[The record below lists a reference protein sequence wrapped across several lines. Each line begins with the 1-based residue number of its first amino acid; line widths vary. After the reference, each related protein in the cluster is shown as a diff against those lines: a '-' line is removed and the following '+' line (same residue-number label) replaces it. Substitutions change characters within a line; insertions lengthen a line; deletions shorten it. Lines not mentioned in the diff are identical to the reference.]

1 MNTDWSRR
9 NMMAGALG
17 AAAMAGV
24 AHAQAP
30 ALAQAARPA
39 RVWPPAG
46 IKSFDPAFDALVDA
60 NAPIEQLMD
69 GIGLPE
75 GPLWVG
81 GKDGYLLVCDVTGN
95 VVRRWSK
102 KDGESEWL
110 KPSGYG
116 GPPQTIVSQ
125 LGCGGLILA
134 RGGVVMADV
143 GNRGLAR
150 INMKTRTKIMIAT
163 HFEGR
168 RLQSPNDLVQAADG
182 AIYFTDPTNGL
193 KGGLNSVY
201 KEMDFTAIFRLAPDG
216 KVTVFDKTLV
226 NPNGI
231 GLSPDG
237 KTLYVTHDN
246 KYWSAF
252 DVVDGVGAN
261 KRFFVDEKALGIA
274 GGDGLKIDTH
284 GNMWSSSSQGVSVFS
299 PAGKLLGT
307 VTAGPGRHSN
317 CELGA
322 DGSLYIAYEKKVARV
337 PVRAKP
343 VRLGKA

>member
-1 MNTDWSRR
+1 
-9 NMMAGALG
+9 MAAVAALG
-17 AAAMAGV
+17 AGAGMAR
-24 AHAQAP
+24 AQAP
-30 ALAQAARPA
+30 APAPA

-46 IKSFDPAFDALVDA
+46 IKSFDPAFDAMVDV
-60 NAPIEQLMD
+60 NAAIEPLMD
-69 GIGLPE
+69 GFALPE

-81 GKDGYLLVCDVTGN
+81 GANGYLLVCDVNGN
-95 VVRRWSK
+95 AIRRWSP
-102 KDGESEWL
+102 KDGESIWL
-110 KPSGYG
+110 QPSGYA
-116 GPPQTIVSQ
+116 GPPTKIVRQ
-125 LGCGGLILA
+125 YGPGGLILA
-134 RGGVVMADV
+134 RGGIVSADV
-143 GNRGLAR
+143 GNRGLSL
-150 INMKTRTKIMIAT
+150 INIKTGNRTMLAT
-163 HFEGR
+163 HFEGK

-182 AIYFTDPTNGL
+182 SIYFTDPTNGL
-193 KGGLNSVY
+193 TGGLNSVY
-201 KEMDFTAIFRLAPDG
+201 KELDFTAIFRLAPDG

-237 KTLYVTHDN
+237 KTLYATHDN

-284 GNMWSSSSQGVSVFS
+284 GNMWSSSSQGVSVFA
-299 PAGKLLGT
+299 PTGKLLGT
-307 VTAGPGRHSN
+307 ITAGPGRHSN

-322 DGSLYIAYEKKVARV
+322 DGHLYICFGAKVARV
-337 PVRAKP
+337 AVKAKP